1 MKNTRKIQRLNIYT
15 NPIEAIHGE
24 ELSAAEARRYIY
36 PVDLTDSAGDLS
48 TIVQKLKA
56 SKAEAIRDAIKYYA
70 EYLRGLKVVTYR
82 NITKKQAKREIE
94 KYLKGK
100 DRVHADEISDALR
113 LDISL
118 VNGALLELWKEG
130 WIEPE

>member
-1 MKNTRKIQRLNIYT
+1 MSSI
-15 NPIEAIHGE
+15 
-24 ELSAAEARRYIY
+24 EARRYIY
-36 PVDLTDSAGDLS
+36 PVDLSDSVGDLN
-48 TIVQKLKA
+48 TIVQRLKA

-70 EYLRGLKVVTYR
+70 EYLRGLEVVTYR
-82 NITKKQAKREIE
+82 DITKKQAKREIE

-100 DRVHADEISDALR
+100 DRVHAGEISDALR
-113 LDISL
+113 IDISL